1 MKKLSIAVAVA
12 GAFAATGAGAAV
24 LGEFDQGCLVP
35 SAIHGS
41 GADTVVGITAR
52 NINTAAGSAG
62 GTVHW
67 TFFDVNSNHVSDG
80 HLTVTNNDLAS
91 FSLAGNAGALTTGV
105 QGYLVFSSENT
116 LGAHGMATSV
126 EAIACNAFY
135 VTSNDAAFIP
145 SPSLDQSDYAA
156 AAQGNLSTLGPASI
170 ISLVS
175 GSGFTYPTLL
185 NPLRNSAAAATG
197 VHMRYWIDGA
207 VGGRDTSV
215 VIWSADSMAVSSIGA
230 TTVNMYNDSQVAQS
244 VTIALPNFELNLYNP
259 ENQVGRP
266 AAFLDGFVDMTF
278 ASLGAVRTTGIF
290 IYSVVS
296 DTAFGATQ
304 TLMGASY

>member
-24 LGEFDQGCLVP
+24 LGDFDQGCLVP

-52 NINTAAGSAG
+52 GITGAAGAAG
-62 GTVHW
+62 GAIHW

-91 FSLAGNAGALTTGV
+91 FSLAANAGALTTGV
-105 QGYLVFSSENT
+105 QGYLVFTAENT
-116 LGAHGMATSV
+116 VGTHGMATSA

-145 SPSLDQSDYAA
+145 SPSLTQSDYSA
-156 AAQGNLSTLGPASI
+156 AAQGNLSVLGPTSVVT
-170 ISLVS
+170 LQS
-175 GSGFTYPTLL
+175 GSGFTYTIAAGPAG
-185 NPLRNSAAAATG
+185 NSASAAVG

-207 VGGRDTSV
+207 TAGRDTSV
-215 VIWSADSMAVSSIGA
+215 VIWSADSVAVSSIGA
-230 TTVNMYNDSQVAQS
+230 TTVNMYNDSQTAQS
-244 VTIALPNFELNLYNP
+244 VTLSLPNMELNMYNP

-266 AAFLDGFVDMTF
+266 AAFLDGFVDLDLTG
-278 ASLGAVRTTGIF
+278 AWAAVRTGIF